1 MIGRGTATLVG
12 HLWRQHR
19 RPLVPMAIGLA
30 LFEFVITQFAPAP
43 NEVGW
48 LGQIFSSLPSQVRA
62 LMDSDLSPASP
73 IGVIAIGYTH
83 PFFLVLLAVWAIR
96 IPSAALAGEIGRGT
110 MDLVASRP
118 VRRQDQ
124 VMAAALSTAGGLA
137 VLVLAAWTGTAI
149 GLSLRD
155 LDLHP
160 RQFAG
165 VASMACFL
173 YLTWG
178 AVSLFVS
185 ATQREAGPA
194 IAWTAGIMAATFVI
208 EYLARLWT
216 PIAWLRPFS
225 PFAWYRASHIIAHG
239 IVTADVVRLT
249 ALAVIAA
256 GGALLL
262 FSRRDL

>member
-1 MIGRGTATLVG
+1 MIGRGTATLLG

-48 LGQIFSSLPSQVRA
+48 LGQIFSALPPQVRA

-83 PFFLVLLAVWAIR
+83 PFFLVMLAVWAIR

-118 VRRQDQ
+118 VRRQEQ
-124 VMAAALSTAGGLA
+124 VVAAALATAGGLA
-137 VLVLAAWTGTAI
+137 VLVLAAWSGTAV
-149 GLSLRD
+149 GVSLRD

-165 VASMACFL
+165 VASMAWLL

-194 IAWTAGIMAATFVI
+194 IAWTSGIIASTFVL
-208 EYLARLWT
+208 EYLARLWA
-216 PIAWLRPFS
+216 PIASLRPLS
-225 PFAWYRASHIIAHG
+225 PFAWYRASQIVAHG
-239 IVTADVVRLT
+239 VSSADLVRLT

-256 GGALLL
+256 GGALVW
-262 FSRRDL
+262 FTRRDL